1 MAKKASSS
9 NAKKP
14 INLASR
20 KDDDLNDEE
29 DDIDCDDEN
38 AAADDVHSQNEHLT
52 LPVNNNLGTNGS
64 DHLNRRSS
72 HSSSNSNS
80 ASPSSQ
86 ASTLDEPTAAHD
98 RSEEAGGEAESPE
111 ER

>member
-1 MAKKASSS
+1 MLSVFLNFFLFPSFYHFIFFLKKTHTSVYLSRKSISTDPVFCACYYRRAKEKTLAKKASSS

-38 AAADDVHSQNEHLT
+38 AAEDH
-52 LPVNNNLGTNGS
+52 VN
-64 DHLNRRSS
+64 
-72 HSSSNSNS
+72 
-80 ASPSSQ
+80 
-86 ASTLDEPTAAHD
+86 
-98 RSEEAGGEAESPE
+98 
-111 ER
+111 